1 MLFPGRPNGKKLTRL
16 VVWGNLACPKKNSV
30 AYLPGVTFVRLLQ
43 HETYSGITWKPANE
57 MRLQKTPWPR
67 KSQNKKLFRYIVRQ
81 QNDHI
86 RINDNLSFIRIFCL
100 HTTIKIDILF
110 VPNEMSEQSL
120 PYPQLK
126 LMQQAFYRHWSSDQG
141 VVWKPS
147 TVEIVEQAGCQ
158 YSGPP

>member
-1 MLFPGRPNGKKLTRL
+1 MRKPDLYEEEFCGLLARCDICQVITTRDIFRYHL
-16 VVWGNLACPKKNSV
+16 
-30 AYLPGVTFVRLLQ
+30 
-43 HETYSGITWKPANE
+43 EPAKE

-81 QNDHI
+81 QNDCI
-86 RINDNLSFIRIFCL
+86 RINDNLSFMRIFCL
-100 HTTIKIDILF
+100 HTTIKIDVLF